1 MRIITVSRQFSSGGR
16 ELAKRMAD
24 ILGFDY
30 YDKEIISEIAKNK
43 SLDEKYVE
51 NALSSSHKAIPLHF
65 ARSFSFAFANMGKSE
80 LLVEEKRVISAIAA
94 KGRDFIIV
102 GRNADLLLKDYSPLN
117 IFVCSDTESKIK
129 RCIDKALIGEK
140 PTRKEIEKH
149 MKQIDKV
156 RAGTRAILSETK
168 WGECTNY
175 HLTINTS
182 GWEIKE
188 LTPIISTLAE
198 LYFGDKNEN

>member
-1 MRIITVSRQFSSGGR
+1 MRIITISRQFSSGGR

-24 ILGFDY
+24 VLGFDY
-30 YDKEIISEIAKNK
+30 YDKEIISEIAKNT
-43 SLDEKYVE
+43 SLDQDFIEGT
-51 NALSSSHKAIPLHF
+51 LSKGYKAVPLHF
-65 ARSFSFAFANMGKSE
+65 ARSFSFTFASMGKSE
-80 LLVEEKRVISAIAA
+80 LLVEEKRVIDAIA
-94 KGRDFIIV
+94 KNGRDFIIV

-117 IFVCSDTESKIK
+117 IFVCADLESKIT
-129 RCIDKALIGEK
+129 RCIDKALIGES

-149 MKQIDKV
+149 IKRIDKE
-156 RAGTRAILSETK
+156 RANTRAILTDAK
-168 WGECTNY
+168 WGECSNY

-198 LYFGDKNEN
+198 LYFGEDK

>member
-30 YDKEIISEIAKNK
+30 YDREIITEIAKNK
-43 SLDEKYVE
+43 NLDEGYVE
-51 NALSSSHKAIPLHF
+51 SSLGVKAIPLHF
-65 ARSFSFAFANMGKSE
+65 ARSFSFAYASTAKSE
-80 LLVEEKRVISAIAA
+80 LLVEEKRVIDEIAK

-102 GRNADLLLKDYSPLN
+102 GRNADILLKEYKPLN
-117 IFVCSDTESKIK
+117 IFVCADHESKVQ
-129 RCIDKALIGEK
+129 RCIDKALIGEN
-140 PTRKEIEKH
+140 PSRKEIEKQI
-149 MKQIDKV
+149 KQIDKS
-156 RAGTRAILSETK
+156 RESTRAILSETK

-175 HLTINTS
+175 HLTINTT

-188 LTPIISTLAE
+188 LTPIISKLAE
-198 LYFGDKNEN
+198 LYFGEN

>member
-30 YDKEIISEIAKNK
+30 YDREIISEIAKNT
-43 SLDEKYVE
+43 SLDEKYIE
-51 NALSSSHKAIPLHF
+51 GALSKGYKAIPLHF

-80 LLVEEKRVISAIAA
+80 LLVEEKRVISAIAE

-102 GRNADLLLKDYSPLN
+102 GRNADLLLKEHKPLN
-117 IFVCSDTESKIK
+117 IFVCADAESKIQ

-140 PTRKEIEKH
+140 PSRKEIEKN
-149 MKQIDKV
+149 MKQIDKS
-156 RAGTRAILSETK
+156 RAATRAILSETK
-168 WGECTNY
+168 WGDCSNY

-182 GWEIKE
+182 GWQIKE

-198 LYFGDKNEN
+198 LYFGDEQ

>member
-30 YDKEIISEIAKNK
+30 YDREIISEIAKNK

-51 NALSSSHKAIPLHF
+51 TALNRGYKAIPLHF
-65 ARSFSFAFANMGKSE
+65 ARSFTFAFANMGKSE
-80 LLVEEKRVISAIAA
+80 LLVEEKRVISAIAN

-102 GRNADLLLKDYSPLN
+102 GRNADLLLKEYSPLN
-117 IFVCSDTESKIK
+117 IFVCADTESKIK
-129 RCIDKALIGEK
+129 RCIDKALVGEK

-168 WGECTNY
+168 WGDCANY

-182 GWEIKE
+182 GWEIRD

-198 LYFGDKNEN
+198 LYFGDKI

>member
-30 YDKEIISEIAKNK
+30 YDREIIAEIAKNK
-43 SLDEKYVE
+43 NLDEEYVE
-51 NALSSSHKAIPLHF
+51 SSLGVKAIPLHF
-65 ARSFSFAFANMGKSE
+65 ARSFSFAYASTVKSE
-80 LLVEEKRVISAIAA
+80 LLVEEKRVIDEIAK

-102 GRNADLLLKDYSPLN
+102 GRNADILLKEYKPLN
-117 IFVCSDTESKIK
+117 IFVCADHESKVQ
-129 RCIDKALIGEK
+129 RCIDKALIGEN
-140 PTRKEIEKH
+140 PSRKEIEKH
-149 MKQIDKV
+149 LKQIDKS
-156 RAGTRAILSETK
+156 RESARAILSETK

-175 HLTINTS
+175 HLTINTT

-188 LTPIISTLAE
+188 LTPIISKLAE
-198 LYFGDKNEN
+198 LYFGENG